1 MAERRVGAATVLEGT
16 GVVGVVTERD
26 VMEKV
31 VAAGGDPNTTR
42 VRDIMSSPALS
53 VSVNTSVATAAELMR
68 KHHIRHLVVLDEHE
82 TLVGM
87 LALRYLLYDLMDDME
102 RLHGRVMNLQKHF
115 GQANEDLQQILI
127 SAEKVEKRASRIREV
142 EFEGE
147 EACEPAVSIPVP
159 ARLAAGG

>member
-1 MAERRVGAATVLEGT
+1 MGLIRLGNKPPLTVAPEDTVVRAARAMTERGVGAATVLEGT

-42 VRDIMSSPALS
+42 VRDIMSSPALW
-53 VSVNTSVATAAELMR
+53 VSVNTSVATAAALMR

-82 TLVGM
+82 MLVGM

-102 RLHGRVMNLQKHF
+102 RNVS
-115 GQANEDLQQILI
+115 DLMGHIMTD
-127 SAEKVEKRASRIREV
+127 
-142 EFEGE
+142 G
-147 EACEPAVSIPVP
+147 P
-159 ARLAAGG
+159 GG